1 MKTRQTS
8 IMLALFMVLGLIF
21 NTGAIFAQND
31 LPDAVR
37 DTTNVPTDDTI
48 VPDPIPEDNSAKEV
62 VFLVDRSMYTDYNA
76 LDEIKNQV
84 VTLSNELI
92 ETGDISI
99 TLIAFNGN
107 ATTYARKSKDLKR
120 IENAFRYIRPFG
132 FSNPTAALEIAN
144 GLGFADKK
152 DIVLFTSTYP
162 NIGPITNNGPYTQR
176 DHFYFRN
183 ANSYKN
189 AADNLAENTRLI
201 SVTDFSKMRN
211 RDYAFSKRLFEE
223 NSDKYFEAD
232 KMNSEEL
239 IGSLKDYILG
249 DEIHERNTG
258 KKPIIFI
265 PGIAGS
271 ELFNI
276 DDSLVTPEERATG
289 MISGD
294 KEKSAKR
301 IWVPIGYD
309 ASKANED
316 LNLDSNPN
324 LYGLQ
329 QGDLRKVPVF
339 QRHTG
344 PVAMYAS
351 LFGQLM
357 SNFPDRPVY
366 LFSYDWRKS
375 NVETAEKLDA
385 FIDEITDGGKVKVDI
400 IAHSM
405 GGLVSAHYLRNHDEK
420 VDKYL
425 SFGTPYEGAPSA
437 YNTLSSRSLAGG
449 FADVL
454 IEKFVGIKADICNSF
469 VGMIELLPTQ
479 RMLEK
484 YPYQHVYNE
493 NLNSFNRILN
503 NSYRN
508 YDEILKAAADAN
520 VSEIADLETVDYGM
534 SVAAEGD
541 RYNQFVENSKLYRVN
556 GERDGEV
563 ILMHRPN
570 SMFFVGNNHPTVVSG
585 YFPGNQD
592 ILSNVYAIST
602 PEGDGMVP
610 LYSATMGLTF
620 DEMTPEVRAK
630 FKEVNGDHLGMLLD
644 LGNLRAMCDFLNG
657 R

>member
-1 MKTRQTS
+1 MKTRKTA
-8 IMLALFMVLGLIF
+8 ILLAVFMVLGLIL
-21 NTGAIFAQND
+21 NAGAILAQND
-31 LPDAVR
+31 LPDATK
-37 DTTNVPTDDTI
+37 DTTDVPT
-48 VPDPIPEDNSAKEV
+48 SAKEV
-62 VFLVDRSMYTDYNA
+62 VFLIDRSMYSKTLADV
-76 LDEIKNQV
+76 KNQV
-84 VTLSNELI
+84 TALSSELI
-92 ETGDISI
+92 KSGDVSI

-107 ATTYARKSKDLKR
+107 ANTLAKKTNDVEK
-120 IENAFRYIRPFG
+120 IENAFRYITPFG
-132 FSNPTAALEIAN
+132 FSNPTLALEIAN
-144 GLGFADKK
+144 SIEFAETK
-152 DIVLFTSTYP
+152 DIVLFTSIYP
-162 NIGPITNNGPYTQR
+162 NIGSVTNDGPYEQK

-183 ANSYKN
+183 GNSYKK
-189 AADNLAENTRLI
+189 AFDSLAKNTRLI
-201 SVTDFSKMRN
+201 TVSNLSALKN
-211 RDYAFSKRLFEE
+211 RDYGFAKRVFEE
-223 NSDKYFEAD
+223 NSDRYFESE
-232 KMNSEEL
+232 KMNEIEL
-239 IGSLKDYILG
+239 VDSMKEFILG
-249 DEIHERNTG
+249 DEVYERNTG

-385 FIDEITDGGKVKVDI
+385 FIDQITDGGKVKVDI

-610 LYSATMGLTF
+610 LYSATMGMTF

>member
-1 MKTRQTS
+1 MKTRKTA
-8 IMLALFMVLGLIF
+8 ILLAVFMVLGLIL
-21 NTGAIFAQND
+21 NAGAILAQND
-31 LPDAVR
+31 LPDATK
-37 DTTNVPTDDTI
+37 DTTDVPT
-48 VPDPIPEDNSAKEV
+48 SAKEV
-62 VFLVDRSMYTDYNA
+62 VFLIDRSMYSKTLADV
-76 LDEIKNQV
+76 KNQV
-84 VTLSNELI
+84 TALSSELI
-92 ETGDISI
+92 KSGDVSI

-107 ATTYARKSKDLKR
+107 ANTLAKKTNDVEK
-120 IENAFRYIRPFG
+120 IENAFRYITPFG
-132 FSNPTAALEIAN
+132 FSNPTLALEIAN
-144 GLGFADKK
+144 SIEFAETK
-152 DIVLFTSTYP
+152 DIVLFTSIYP
-162 NIGPITNNGPYTQR
+162 NIGSVTNDGPYEQK

-183 ANSYKN
+183 GNSYKK
-189 AADNLAENTRLI
+189 AFDSLAKNTRLI
-201 SVTDFSKMRN
+201 TVSNLSALKN
-211 RDYAFSKRLFEE
+211 RDYGFAKRVFEE
-223 NSDKYFEAD
+223 NSDRYFESE
-232 KMNSEEL
+232 KMNEIEL
-239 IGSLKDYILG
+239 VDSMKEFILG
-249 DEIHERNTG
+249 DEVYERNTG

-385 FIDEITDGGKVKVDI
+385 FIDQITDGGKVKVDI

-508 YDEILKAAADAN
+508 YDEILKASADAN

-585 YFPGNQD
+585 YLPGNQD

-610 LYSATMGLTF
+610 LYSATMGMTF